1 MTRVG
6 FCPPHFPIRVKGLVS
21 RKSSLSREAGRGA
34 PPFLKEKERDD
45 RGLSARPSPYGP
57 ASLGWAQPVLG
68 MTHFLPPA
76 HVRLVKGL
84 VRKRQLECFFVVVV
98 KTGTLL
104 FLGLMWLQLGELI
117 TSCQ

>member
-6 FCPPHFPIRVKGLVS
+6 FCPPHFPIGVKGLVS

-34 PPFLKEKERDD
+34 LPFLKEKERDD

-76 HVRLVKGL
+76 HVRLGEGFGKEEAVGMF
-84 VRKRQLECFFVVVV
+84 FFVV
-98 KTGTLL
+98 
-104 FLGLMWLQLGELI
+104 
-117 TSCQ
+117 